1 MRISEFIPEHPRGAL
16 EFNVEE
22 RMVNGKMRTLA
33 IPSEAL
39 AEAHLQL
46 HHYLQRALQVKL
58 LSPVKNAAKHKSS
71 LYFFQTDLKDAFP
84 SLDPRRL
91 SGVLCQLLF
100 EAGEYIGSYDEVAEF
115 LEKYCFVEGHGLA
128 QGASASPVLF
138 ELYCRWYIDRQVRDL
153 LDKQR
158 KKGCPYVVYTRYVDD
173 LTISSRHPIS
183 KYLRTEIK
191 RIVRGAGFAVHPNKT
206 TYFLRE
212 RHDVVVTGVRI
223 LRGGNLRHTQEFL
236 NKLRAHLP
244 ASGLGHRVKL
254 GQQAKG
260 EHLDEKGWQEL
271 QGLVGYAEELCRSWP
286 RAQYGKKDE
295 QIVHLAGIGRGMVEK
310 HLGELRAAKKVRKGL
325 DKKRFPKQWL
335 QELRSKI
342 DIRTYVVGTLKG
354 KWLDEGHWESAS
366 CPLSNCATTYYKHR
380 RLKVWKSRNVA
391 TFGCACIQH
400 GDVITFAMAYH
411 SWSFSTAC
419 VQLAKSVG
427 LALPPE
433 YYRRFGAYVAPV
445 QLSWLPNED

>member
-115 LEKYCFVEGHGLA
+115 LGKYCFIEGHGLA
-128 QGASASPVLF
+128 QGAPASPVLF

-191 RIVRGAGFAVHPNKT
+191 RIVRGAGFAVDPNKT

-236 NKLRAHLP
+236 SSLKLLVSRAKKEK
-244 ASGLGHRVKL
+244 VM
-254 GQQAKG
+254 
-260 EHLDEKGWQEL
+260 DEKDSQKL
-271 QGLVGYAEELCRSWP
+271 QGLVAYFFELLKVWP
-286 RAQYGKKDE
+286 RKSSLSRKDRQVLDFADAGEYLVE
-295 QIVHLAGIGRGMVEK
+295 QRLCK
-310 HLGELRAAKKVRKGL
+310 LREERKLRKGL

-342 DIRTYVVGTLKG
+342 DICTYVVGTLKG
-354 KWLDEGHWESAS
+354 TWLDEGPWVSAS